1 MPRIQFD
8 FLNINPQRRFKNMG
22 FTQKENTGLDT
33 ETYQGYVKLI
43 CDDAGRFR
51 EVESLGDIL
60 RFLTHGRYRNKF
72 NWFYNIQ
79 FDFESIIKYM
89 DTSELTDLYM
99 NGEIEFNTYNIKYIS
114 KKFFHIKDKNNQY
127 YYFYDLYNFLDT
139 SLDNASRKFLK
150 ESKNTDIS
158 GDKLN
163 TDLNY
168 WSENRKQII
177 KYCIQD
183 ASLTKK
189 LADYFW
195 NIIYENL
202 HYFPKR
208 PFSKG
213 KISEEY
219 FLANCYIP
227 QIDNI
232 PNKVLKYSYNSYFG
246 GRFELLKRGY
256 FEHVYSYD
264 IKSAYPAQIA
274 NLIDFTKGKW
284 LKAKKK
290 VNQDAYTGFYL
301 CDINC
306 LEFNYAP
313 VIKKLN
319 DLNIY
324 PNGHFKQYLTKSE
337 IDFIDL
343 RFENTDIKI
352 ESGYEFYPQ
361 VLNYPFKQEIE
372 RLYQWKEKEKDE
384 DIKYVIKII
393 LNALYGKFI
402 QVTGDNLTG
411 KLFNPLYAS
420 LITSNTRVKL
430 FELAYQNP
438 DSIIAFSTDSI
449 SAIEKLKTVKAP
461 KLGDFAKDFEGQ
473 GVYILSD
480 VYTLWNDDNKT
491 SKNRIRG
498 FSETKIKEGE
508 GKHSSKILLKDILE
522 NLDETV
528 YKYIT
533 YRPHHLGE
541 CLIHSQTLNIK
552 QNLNVFSEVHK
563 SININGDN
571 KRVWNKNFIS
581 GKQCMKENINSVP
594 ILV

>member
-1 MPRIQFD
+1 
-8 FLNINPQRRFKNMG
+8 MG
-22 FTQKENTGLDT
+22 FVQKENTGLDT
-33 ETYQGYVKLI
+33 ETYKGYVKLI
-43 CDDAGRFR
+43 CDDKGRHKDI
-51 EVESLGDIL
+51 ESLENVVT
-60 RFLTHGRYRNKF
+60 FLTHKRYRGKF

-79 FDFESIIKYM
+79 FDFESIVKYM
-89 DTSELTDLYM
+89 DKSELSDLYV
-99 NGEIEFNTYNIKYIS
+99 NGEIEFNNFRISYIS
-114 KKFFHIKDKNNQY
+114 KKFFSIKDKNNQY

-150 ESKNTDIS
+150 ENKLS
-158 GDKLN
+158 GIDGNKLN
-163 TDLNY
+163 TDINY
-168 WSENRKQII
+168 WDENKSKIVR
-177 KYCIQD
+177 YCIQD
-183 ASLTKK
+183 ASLTKR

-195 NIIYENL
+195 NILYSNL

-232 PNKVLKYSYNSYFG
+232 PKKVIEYSYNSYFG

-274 NLIDFTKGKW
+274 GLIDFTKGKW
-284 LKAKKK
+284 ERTKKL
-290 VNQDAYTGFYL
+290 NEDAYTGFYL
-301 CDINC
+301 CDVNC
-306 LEFNYAP
+306 LEYNYAP
-313 VIKKLN
+313 VIKKVN

-337 IDFIDL
+337 IDFIRL
-343 RFENTDIKI
+343 YFENTTIKI
-352 ESGYEFYPQ
+352 VSGYEFYPQ
-361 VLNYPFKQEIE
+361 SFNYPFKSEIE
-372 RLYQWKEKEKDE
+372 RLYAWKEKEQDE

-420 LITSNTRVKL
+420 LITSKTRVKL

-449 SAIEKLKTVKAP
+449 SATEKLKVVNAP

-480 VYTLWNDDNKT
+480 VYTLWNDTKN
-491 SKNRIRG
+491 KNRIRG
-498 FSETKIKEGE
+498 FSHAKE
-508 GKHSSKILLKDILE
+508 KDNDSTSILLKDILE
-522 NLDETV
+522 NMDDTV

-541 CLIHSQTLNIK
+541 CLTHDKSLNIK
-552 QNLNVFSEVHK
+552 QHLNVFSKVEK
-563 SININGDN
+563 SININGDI
-571 KRVWNKNFIS
+571 KRVWNKDFIS
-581 GKQCMKENINSVP
+581 GKQCMKENIDSVP